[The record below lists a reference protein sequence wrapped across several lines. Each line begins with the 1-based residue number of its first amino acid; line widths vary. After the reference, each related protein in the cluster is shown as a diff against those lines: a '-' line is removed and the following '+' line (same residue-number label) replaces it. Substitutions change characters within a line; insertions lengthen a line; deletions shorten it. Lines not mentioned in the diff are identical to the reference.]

1 VGFQLKKD
9 VVIIGAGASGLMCG
23 IEAGKRSR
31 SVLIIDH
38 AKQPGEKIRISGGG
52 HCNFTNINLHY
63 ENFHSSNPHFCKSA
77 IACYTPYNFI
87 YMLNKHG
94 INYYE
99 KENGQMFC
107 KSSSAGIINMLKQE
121 CNKADAQMLLNC
133 RIEEIK
139 LIKGHCFHIKTC
151 LGEIESESLVI
162 ATGGLSYPALGATDI
177 GHRIAKQ
184 FGLAVM
190 PPRPALV
197 PLTFNSWDIKL
208 FSELSGISIDSIV
221 SCNKK
226 HFQGNILFTHRGL
239 SGPAILNIS
248 LYWNIGDKL
257 NINLLP
263 DSDIHEIFL
272 TKRQSK
278 IKLSN
283 LLSQYFPDRFSR
295 AFCNAYTESKPL
307 NQYTEKELQNIAH
320 QIHNWKIQ
328 PSGTEG
334 FKKAEVTLGGIDTK
348 ELSSK
353 TMESRQVPGLYFT
366 GEVVDVTGQLG
377 GYNLHWAWASGYA
390 AGQYV

>member
-1 VGFQLKKD
+1 MKTD

-63 ENFHSSNPHFCKSA
+63 ENYFSSNLHFCKSA
-77 IACYTPYNFI
+77 IARYTPYNFI

-94 INYYE
+94 ISYYE

-107 KSSSAGIINMLKQE
+107 KDSSAGIINMLKQE
-121 CNKADAQMLLNC
+121 CNKTGAQIFLNC
-133 RIEEIK
+133 KVKEIK
-139 LIKGHCFHIKTC
+139 PIKERCFHIKTS
-151 LGEIESESLVI
+151 LGKIESESLVI

-184 FGLAVM
+184 FGLAVIL
-190 PPRPALV
+190 PRPALV
-197 PLTFNSWDIKL
+197 PLTFNSGDIKL
-208 FSELSGISIDSIV
+208 FRELSGISIDSIV

-226 HFQGNILFTHRGL
+226 HFRGNILFTHRGL

-248 LYWNIGDKL
+248 LYWNIGDSI
-257 NINLLP
+257 NINLMP
-263 DSDIHEIFL
+263 DLDIHEIFL

-295 AFCNAYTESKPL
+295 TFCDAYTESKPL
-307 NQYTEKELQNIAH
+307 NQYTEKELQKIAH

-353 TMESRQVPGLYFT
+353 TMESKQVSGLYFT

>member
-1 VGFQLKKD
+1 MKTD

-38 AKQPGEKIRISGGG
+38 ARQPGEKIRISGGG

-63 ENFHSSNPHFCKSA
+63 ENYHSLNPHFCKSA
-77 IACYTPYNFI
+77 IARYAPYNFI

-107 KSSSAGIINMLKQE
+107 KDSSAGIINMLKQE
-121 CNKADAQMLLNC
+121 CNKAGAQILLNC
-133 RIEEIK
+133 KIEKIK
-139 LIKGHCFHIKTC
+139 LIKEHCFYIRTN
-151 LGEIESESLVI
+151 LEEIESESLVI

-184 FGLAVM
+184 FGLTVIQ
-190 PPRPALV
+190 PRPALV
-197 PLTFNSWDIKL
+197 PLTFNSGDIKL
-208 FSELSGISIDSIV
+208 FKELSGISINSIV

-248 LYWNIGDKL
+248 LYWNIGDSI
-257 NINLLP
+257 NINLMP

-272 TKRQSK
+272 TKRKSK

-295 AFCNAYTESKPL
+295 AFCDAYTVSKPL

-348 ELSSK
+348 QLSSK
-353 TMESRQVPGLYFT
+353 TMESKQIPGLYFT
-366 GEVVDVTGQLG
+366 GEVADITGQLG

>member
-1 VGFQLKKD
+1 MD

-23 IEAGKRSR
+23 IEAGKRNR

-38 AKQPGEKIRISGGG
+38 VRQPGEKIRISGGG

-63 ENFHSSNPHFCKSA
+63 ENYHSSNPHFCKSA
-77 IACYTPYNFI
+77 IARYTPYNFI

-107 KSSSAGIINMLKQE
+107 KNSSAGIIKMLMEE
-121 CNKADAQMLLNC
+121 CNKSGAQILLNC
-133 RIEEIK
+133 RIEKIK
-139 LIKGHCFHIKTC
+139 LIKEHCFYIKTC
-151 LGEIESESLVI
+151 SGEIESESLVI
-162 ATGGLSYPALGATDI
+162 ATGGLSYPASGATDI
-177 GHRIAKQ
+177 GHKIAKQ
-184 FGLAVM
+184 FGLTVI

-197 PLTFNSWDIKL
+197 PLTFNSEDIKL
-208 FSELSGISIDSIV
+208 FRDLSGISIDSV
-221 SCNKK
+221 VGCNKK
-226 HFQGNILFTHRGL
+226 HFRGNILFTHRGL

-248 LYWNIGDKL
+248 LYWNIGDNL
-257 NINLLP
+257 SINLLP

-272 TKRQSK
+272 IKRQSK

-295 AFCNAYTESKPL
+295 AFCDAYTESKPL
-307 NQYTEKELQNIAH
+307 NQYTDKELQNIAH

-348 ELSSK
+348 ELSSR

-366 GEVVDVTGQLG
+366 GEVV
-377 GYNLHWAWASGYA
+377 
-390 AGQYV
+390 